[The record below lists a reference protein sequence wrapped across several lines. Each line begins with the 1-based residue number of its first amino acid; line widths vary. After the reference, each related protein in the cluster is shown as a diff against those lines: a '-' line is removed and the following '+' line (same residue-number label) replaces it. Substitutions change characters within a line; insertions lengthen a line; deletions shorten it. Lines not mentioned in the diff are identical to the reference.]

1 MKKSLGIL
9 MMAAALLA
17 AVLTAHSAAYAD
29 YGFSQ
34 STNSGYGLGDRQ
46 KNDCENNNQNNK
58 SGKGSADS
66 QKTESSPLQVS
77 FHGYIDFADGG
88 TGSWSADVLGGSAPY
103 RYEWN
108 LEGAGTISTYST
120 AQRTFQTA
128 GKGGRG
134 NLTLTVWDSAGHSV
148 QVSRLVVVK
157 AKNGQYPQYG
167 IWGF

>member
-9 MMAAALLA
+9 MMAAALLVA
-17 AVLTAHSAAYAD
+17 IMTVCSAAYAD

-46 KNDCENNNQNNK
+46 KNDSET
-58 SGKGSADS
+58 GSKNHSSASS

-77 FHGYIDFADGG
+77 LQGYIDFADGG
-88 TGSWSADVLGGSAPY
+88 TGCWSADVTGGSAPY

-120 AQRTFQTA
+120 AQRTFQNG

-134 NLTLTVWDSAGHSV
+134 NLTLTVWDATGRSV
-148 QVSRLVVVK
+148 QVTRLIVVK